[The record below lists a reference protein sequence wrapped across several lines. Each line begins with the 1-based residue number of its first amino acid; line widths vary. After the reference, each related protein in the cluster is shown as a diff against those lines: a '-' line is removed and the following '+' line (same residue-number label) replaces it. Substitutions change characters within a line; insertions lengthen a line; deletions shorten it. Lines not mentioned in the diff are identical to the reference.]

1 MPELSRSLKPRHLEM
16 ISIGGIIGAGLFVGS
31 SASIAAVG
39 PAIVLSYVI
48 TGTLVLLVMRML
60 GEMSLAMPNV
70 RSFTEFAREGLGP
83 WAGFIAGWLYWYFWI
98 IVVPAEAIAGA
109 NILHNWFPQVPTGVL
124 GCGLMALM
132 TGVNLMSARSYGEFE
147 FWFASIK
154 VAAIIVF
161 IALAGAYAFGLTS
174 PHGPTFHNL
183 TAYGGFAPFGA
194 VSVLAGAVTVFFSL
208 TGAEIVTIAAV
219 ESACGSRAIAR
230 LSTSIIVRIL
240 LFYVGAVFFIV
251 AVVPWNHI
259 EIGQSPFTLA
269 LERMHFA
276 WAGLAM
282 DAIILTAVLS
292 CLNSAFYVCSRVLFV
307 LAERGDAPQGLIKLN
322 TRRVPV
328 RSVLLCSAAGV
339 AGILAAIQAPQG
351 VFAFLVDA
359 SGALMVFVY
368 GMIAL
373 AHWRIRRARER
384 AGEPRPPVTLWL
396 FPWSS
401 YLAIGAMLAIL
412 IAMQFTPGLGEDL
425 HVSVISVA
433 VVTLTYLAVR
443 TRRRGRAARERANR
457 GVHNPPLES
466 AGGGDTEV

>member
-39 PAIVLSYVI
+39 PAIVLSYII

-60 GEMSLAMPNV
+60 GEMSLGMPHV

-109 NILHNWFPQVPTGVL
+109 NILHTWFAQVPTGVL

-161 IALAGAYAFGLTS
+161 IALTAAFAFGWTS
-174 PHGPTFHNL
+174 SHGSTFHNL
-183 TAYGGFAPFGA
+183 SAYGGFAPFGA

-208 TGAEIVTIAAV
+208 TGAEIVTIAAA
-219 ESACGSRAIAR
+219 ESASGSRAIAR

-240 LFYVGAVFFIV
+240 MFYVGSVFFIV
-251 AVVPWNHI
+251 AVVPWKHI

-307 LAERGDAPQGLIKLN
+307 LAERGDAPPGLIKLN
-322 TRRVPV
+322 ARHVPV

-339 AGILAAIQAPQG
+339 VGILAAIKAPQG

-373 AHWRIRRARER
+373 AHLRMRRARER
-384 AGEPRPPVTLWL
+384 AGEPAPPLTLWL

-401 YLAIGAMLAIL
+401 YLAIGAMGAIL

-425 HVSVISVA
+425 HVSLISVA
-433 VVTLTYLAVR
+433 VVTLAYLALR
-443 TRRRGRAARERANR
+443 TRRRARAGRAES
-457 GVHNPPLES
+457 GIDDPPIRS
-466 AGGGDTEV
+466 AGGDAEG